1 MELNSKGQEDRER
14 ELEEKVLYLRKR
26 EYSIVEIAAAVH
38 IGQLRVVEI
47 VKRLISQG
55 RIDAEY
61 QNLKR
66 RDNLGRRER
75 TLELIKEGK
84 SVKEISEILC
94 VSLDTVY
101 TYVKKFI
108 ADGTVSKD
116 VLKKNADKALENRVL
131 ELRKKGYSKRQIMYE
146 LKIGRK
152 SVVEIIRK
160 LVEEG
165 ELDSEKSSNQDEK
178 YELKERR
185 KDEALELVKEGY
197 TINDISKVLAVSVST
212 TYHLVNELV
221 TEGRIGEEEII
232 LKKQARM
239 SELEPRVTELLENRS
254 RRQEIAHILHISYA
268 ELNPIINKLI
278 SEGRVHPT
286 SKNDGRKSKR
296 QESAERQRAIEE
308 KNHEATIEKCRKRM
322 EGLATEINTGTICN
336 TTKRQYFN
344 CCQKIVQCGGKLE
357 KAELD
362 LLSEAIAYGDGR
374 YNPESLRFIGT
385 EYAKLGDF
393 KSAIRL
399 SSTCMQIYGE
409 DEKTIKIR
417 AILMN
422 MQKKQR
428 AHDLM
433 KQGQSVRGIME
444 ITGLSEVEVLGI
456 QKEEMAVTER

>member
-1 MELNSKGQEDRER
+1 MELKSKAQEER

-26 EYSIVEIAAAVH
+26 EYSIAEIAAAVH
-38 IGQLRVVEI
+38 IGQLRVVDI

-66 RDNLGRRER
+66 RDNLGRQER
-75 TLELIKEGK
+75 ALELIKDGK
-84 SVKEISEILC
+84 SVKEISEILG

-101 TYVKKFI
+101 AYVKGFI
-108 ADGTVSKD
+108 AKGLVSKD

-131 ELRKKGYSKRQIMYE
+131 ELRKKGYSKSQIMYE

-165 ELDSEKSSNQDEK
+165 ELNTEKLPNQDEK
-178 YELKERR
+178 YELRERR
-185 KDEALELVKEGY
+185 KDQALELVKEGY
-197 TINDISKVLAVSVST
+197 TINEISKVLAISVST

-221 TEGRIGEEEII
+221 KEGKIGEEEII

-239 SELEPRVTELLENRS
+239 SALEPRVAELLENGS
-254 RRQEIAHILHISYA
+254 RRQEITHILHISYA

-278 SEGRVHPT
+278 SEGSVHPAP
-286 SKNDGRKSKR
+286 KNDGRKSQS
-296 QESAERQRAIEE
+296 QENAEKQKIIEE
-308 KNHEATIEKCRKRM
+308 KNREATIENCRKRM
-322 EGLATEINTGTICN
+322 DMLATEISTGTICN

-344 CCQKIVQCGGKLE
+344 CCQKIVECGGKLE
-357 KAELD
+357 KEELD

-374 YNPESLRFIGT
+374 YNPENLRFIGT

-433 KQGQSVRGIME
+433 KQGQPIRRIME
-444 ITGLSEVEVLGI
+444 ITGLSEVEILGI
-456 QKEEMAVTER
+456 QKEEMAVAER